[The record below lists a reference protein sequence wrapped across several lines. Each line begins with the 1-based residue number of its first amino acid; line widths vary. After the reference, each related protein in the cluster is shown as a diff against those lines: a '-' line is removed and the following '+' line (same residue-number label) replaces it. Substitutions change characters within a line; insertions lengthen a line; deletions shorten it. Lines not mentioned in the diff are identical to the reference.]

1 MTKRLLLIG
10 ATAVLASALLAACSA
25 PSTVVRKDG
34 TKEEISDFK
43 ASADANAKM
52 YSDQADVMWN
62 AHEADKKCF
71 EKATTDNQIAFCTL
85 GAQTTKFTQAMSGRP
100 TPNRNPS
107 TGVEETGATVRSVG
121 GDVAGAAKTVGVAK
135 AAASAVKSTVDAQ
148 SAVQTT
154 VVTQPAPLV
163 VRPEVVQPTVVTV
176 PAATEGAATQ

>member
-10 ATAVLASALLAACSA
+10 ATAVLASALLSACSA

-43 ASADANAKM
+43 ASSDANAKM
-52 YSDQADVMWN
+52 YSDQADVMYN

-71 EKATTDNQIAFCTL
+71 EKATTDTMIAFCTL
-85 GAQTTKFTQAMSGRP
+85 GAQTTKFTQAMSGQP

-121 GDVAGAAKTVGVAK
+121 GNVAGAAKAVGVAS

-163 VRPEVVQPTVVTV
+163 VRPEVVHPAVVTV
-176 PAATEGAATQ
+176 PPATGGAATQ